1 MGKKN
6 IDFNHVL
13 VQKTTTIKGGLMP
26 KACPLPVMEVAIG
39 SETIDFVHLNKR
51 CEWLCRVVSGEAPH
65 GRPLSRVNLID
76 RLAEKLRRRCNDL
89 DLESDNEN
97 ETQSQIDDPMASL
110 AFDDEPADTVVATSR
125 KTISRKE
132 LRCTKRRTRNTLM
145 RVQMPREPPE
155 KNPKCK
161 AMIEI
166 CMLIQNTK
174 SVWINVEHLPWAV
187 AYMHEQWKLGGV
199 DAIED
204 EPAESPVK
212 SKVIKW
218 DFQHD
223 CWVASV
229 CSESTKT
236 EKRLKPFDAEVKRAL
251 QETQGND
258 SMVME
263 GESDGRH
270 LSYDLL
276 KTTAYTILDN
286 WIQTQG

>member
-1 MGKKN
+1 
-6 IDFNHVL
+6 
-13 VQKTTTIKGGLMP
+13 
-26 KACPLPVMEVAIG
+26 MEVAIG

-132 LRCTKRRTRNTLM
+132 LRCTKRKTRNTLM

-174 SVWINVEHLPWAV
+174 SVWINV
-187 AYMHEQWKLGGV
+187 
-199 DAIED
+199 
-204 EPAESPVK
+204 
-212 SKVIKW
+212 
-218 DFQHD
+218 
-223 CWVASV
+223 
-229 CSESTKT
+229 
-236 EKRLKPFDAEVKRAL
+236 
-251 QETQGND
+251 
-258 SMVME
+258 
-263 GESDGRH
+263 
-270 LSYDLL
+270 
-276 KTTAYTILDN
+276 
-286 WIQTQG
+286 